1 MLTATKVNH
10 DSLHEVSQ
18 ATTQHP
24 IHTGIAPSKPIHISI
39 EWKERVDEYAVIR
52 HAWSSCRHSGRAEP
66 EPPATNKHQQP
77 IQPLQHIIIRRRKR
91 DRIEVHMD

>member
-39 EWKERVDEYAVIR
+39 EWKERVDE
-52 HAWSSCRHSGRAEP
+52 AEP